1 VGTGVTAVRVLVA
14 DDQTVVREGLV
25 ALLDL
30 LPGIEVVGQ
39 AVDGPD
45 VLAQVAQARPDV
57 VLLDLRMPGMDGVA
71 TTAALAAGYPGI
83 AVVILTSYADDA
95 SVLAALAAGARG
107 YLTKNASWSEISQA
121 VFAAARGLT
130 ALEPAV
136 QARVVAAARVGRV
149 PAQLPDG
156 LTTREAEVLSL
167 LATGLSN
174 AAIAERLHI
183 ERVTVKSHVNRIFTK
198 IGVADRAAAAAY
210 ARRTGIA

>member
-1 VGTGVTAVRVLVA
+1 
-14 DDQTVVREGLV
+14 
-25 ALLDL
+25 
-30 LPGIEVVGQ
+30 VVGQ
-39 AVDGPD
+39 AADGPD
-45 VLAQVAQARPDV
+45 AVAQVDRYRPDV
-57 VLLDLRMPGMDGVA
+57 VLLDLKMPGMDGVA
-71 TTAALAAGYPGI
+71 TTATLAAQYPGT

-107 YLTKNASWSEISQA
+107 YLTKNASWAEISQA
-121 VFAAARGLT
+121 VLAAARGLT
-130 ALEPAV
+130 ALEPAL

-156 LTTREAEVLSL
+156 LTTREAEVLAL
-167 LATGLSN
+167 LAAGLSN

-198 IGVADRAAAAAY
+198 TGVTDRAGAVAY

>member
-1 VGTGVTAVRVLVA
+1 VTPVRVIVA
-14 DDQTVVREGLV
+14 EDQTVVREGLV

-30 LPGIEVVGQ
+30 LPGVEVVGQ
-39 AVDGPD
+39 AADGPD
-45 VLAQVAQARPDV
+45 AVAQVARYRPDV

-71 TTAALAAGYPGI
+71 TTAALAAQHPGT

-121 VFAAARGLT
+121 VLAAARGLT
-130 ALEPAV
+130 AMEPAV
-136 QARVVAAARVGRV
+136 QARVVAAARVGQV
-149 PAQLPDG
+149 PVEPPDG
-156 LTTREAEVLSL
+156 LTSREAEVLAL
-167 LATGLSN
+167 LAAGLSN

-183 ERVTVKSHVNRIFTK
+183 ERVTVKSHINRIFTK